1 METMSTAVI
10 PVKLPSK
17 QELFCQYFS
26 ESRNATQSYRKAY
39 QNLSSNTN
47 SLSTMGAKL
56 LRNANIRKRIDQLT
70 QSIALDAHIKPMIV
84 LNEYADLAFTNIVD
98 MLDGKGNVKNLKE
111 LSKGQRK
118 AIKKIKTTT
127 VKKYNARGKT
137 VGETVTTEIEL
148 HDKVKALDSL
158 ANFTGVL
165 QPDVVNQIF
174 VDARNETN
182 NIVQINPDDLPTDV
196 LEKMIADKDIQV

>member
-1 METMSTAVI
+1 
-10 PVKLPSK
+10 
-17 QELFCQYFS
+17 
-26 ESRNATQSYRKAY
+26 
-39 QNLSSNTN
+39 
-47 SLSTMGAKL
+47 
-56 LRNANIRKRIDQLT
+56 
-70 QSIALDAHIKPMIV
+70 MIV

-137 VGETVTTEIEL
+137 VGEIVTTEIEL

-182 NIVQINPDDLPTDV
+182 NIVQINPDDLPTHI
-196 LEKMIADKDIQV
+196 LEKMIDEKDSQD